1 MTDVLILGETGQLAR
16 ALRGLDWPAGFRVS
30 SLGRRDLISPGDP
43 GGAARAAILRARP
56 HLVLNAAAY
65 TAVDR
70 AEAEPALAAAVN
82 ADLPLA
88 IARACS
94 DLGSPLIHVST
105 DYVFDG
111 SKKGAYVETDAPNPL
126 GVYGRTKFAGDRN
139 IEQHCSAPWAI
150 LRTSWVFSAAADSF
164 PAKLL
169 LRARKG
175 EALRV
180 IDDQIGCPT
189 PAAALA
195 AAMQAIGLRLLDG
208 ESAARGLFN
217 YCGARAMSWHG
228 FAALIVEA
236 AVAAGLAR
244 PELHAI
250 HSGQFPSAARRPAN
264 SVLDCGKIKRQCGL
278 DPAPIDAAIEAAVR
292 SILAS

>member
-82 ADLPLA
+82 AAQPLA
-88 IARACS
+88 LAQACG
-94 DLGSPLIHVST
+94 DLNIPLVHIST

-111 SKKGAYVETDAPNPL
+111 TKAGAYVETDAPNPL
-126 GVYGRTKFAGDRN
+126 GVYGRTKLAGDRN

-164 PAKLL
+164 PARL
-169 LRARKG
+169 LRRARAG
-175 EALRV
+175 ETLRV
-180 IDDQIGCPT
+180 VDDQIGCPT

-195 AAMQAIGLRLLDG
+195 AAMQAVGLRLLDG
-208 ESAARGLFN
+208 ESAAQGLFN
-217 YCGARAMSWHG
+217 YCGARAMSWYE
-228 FAALIVEA
+228 FAGMIVDA
-236 AVAAGLAR
+236 AVAAGLPP
-244 PELHAI
+244 PELRPIA
-250 HSGQFPSAARRPAN
+250 SADFPAATRRPRN
-264 SVLDCGKIKRQCGL
+264 SVLDNVKIKRQCGL

-292 SILAS
+292 SILAR